1 MIQSTQYVQLRSRQ
15 SDKVNRVISVTGYF
29 RLLSRYAQRKQG
41 LDFADRYAVAK
52 CCLYMHS
59 TIVLAENVALV
70 FLY

>member
-1 MIQSTQYVQLRSRQ
+1 MDDLQCASFVTHTCTC
-15 SDKVNRVISVTGYF
+15 KVNRGYF
-29 RLLSRYAQRKQG
+29 RSLSRYAQRKQG
-41 LDFADRYAVAK
+41 LDFSDRYMYVVAK

>member
-1 MIQSTQYVQLRSRQ
+1 MGRINLLI
-15 SDKVNRVISVTGYF
+15 KVNRGNFGHGGISG
-29 RLLSRYAQRKQG
+29 RLVDIYAQRKQG
-41 LDFADRYAVAK
+41 LDFSDRYVVAK

>member
-1 MIQSTQYVQLRSRQ
+1 MIG
-15 SDKVNRVISVTGYF
+15 KVNRGNFGHGGISGHLVATN
-29 RLLSRYAQRKQG
+29 AQKKQG
-41 LDFADRYAVAK
+41 LDFPDRYVVAK